1 MNKGILVDEDKIYQL
16 ADIAAAAQAQIQ
28 DTFSNLDPVVNISR
42 AMRKSGFPADTM
54 TIECLTSKKRI
65 LFIYHD
71 DQPQQLKLQYGYS
84 DQDPGEDYI
93 TMYLDEFTQAN
104 VASWIKAY
112 FLKDRK

>member
-1 MNKGILVDEDKIYQL
+1 VNEDKIYQL
-16 ADIAAAAQAQIQ
+16 ADIAAAAQTQIQ
-28 DTFSNLDPVVNISR
+28 NAFSNLDPVVNISR

-84 DQDPGEDYI
+84 DQDPGEEYI
-93 TMYLDEFTQAN
+93 YVSLEEFTQDN
-104 VASWIKAY
+104 IVNWIKAY
-112 FLKDRK
+112 FLKDSD